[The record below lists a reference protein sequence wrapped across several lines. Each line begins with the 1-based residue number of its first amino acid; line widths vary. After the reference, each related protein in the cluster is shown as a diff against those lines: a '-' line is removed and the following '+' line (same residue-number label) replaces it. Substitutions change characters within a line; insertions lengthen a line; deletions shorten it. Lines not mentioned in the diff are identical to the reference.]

1 MIYLIAGLVILSLIF
16 FLMFL
21 FEKNDKKKIK
31 ERYVQMELVNEGL
44 RKELEK
50 VTAISKIKEEKQNE
64 ANEKIEQLFDG
75 DIVSNAIDGLSKHK
89 NKI

>member
-31 ERYVQMELVNEGL
+31 ERYVQMELMNEGL

-75 DIVSNAIDGLSKHK
+75 DIISNAIDGLSKHK
-89 NKI
+89 S

>member
-1 MIYLIAGLVILSLIF
+1 MIYLIAGLLILSLIF

-31 ERYVQMELVNEGL
+31 ERYVQMELMNEGL
-44 RKELEK
+44 KKELEK
-50 VTAISKIKEEKQNE
+50 VTATSKIKEEKQNE

-89 NKI
+89 S

>member
-31 ERYVQMELVNEGL
+31 ERYVQMELMNEGL
-44 RKELEK
+44 KKELEK

-89 NKI
+89 S

>member
-31 ERYVQMELVNEGL
+31 ERYVQMELMNEGL
-44 RKELEK
+44 KKELEK
-50 VTAISKIKEEKQNE
+50 VTAVSKIKEEKQNE
-64 ANEKIEQLFDG
+64 ANKKIEQLFDG

-89 NKI
+89 S

>member
-1 MIYLIAGLVILSLIF
+1 MIYLIAGLLILSLIF

-31 ERYVQMELVNEGL
+31 ERYVQMELMNEGL
-44 RKELEK
+44 KKELEK

-64 ANEKIEQLFDG
+64 ANEKIEQLLDG

-89 NKI
+89 S

>member
-31 ERYVQMELVNEGL
+31 ERYVQMELVNEDL

-89 NKI
+89 S

>member
-89 NKI
+89 S